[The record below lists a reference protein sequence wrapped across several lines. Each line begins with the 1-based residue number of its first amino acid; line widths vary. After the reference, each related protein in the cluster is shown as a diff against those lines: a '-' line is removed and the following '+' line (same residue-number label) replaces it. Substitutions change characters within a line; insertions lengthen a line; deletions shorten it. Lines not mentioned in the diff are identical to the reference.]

1 MLQPSKIK
9 SYILK
14 IVLIGFI
21 SIALIPN
28 LSRAESDSLN
38 ITDKDITVA
47 IESRFIIEENVPANF
62 INVTT
67 ENGIVTLSGNVDN
80 LLAKDRAEKIV
91 ESVRGVRAI
100 IDLIAVEPFIQPED
114 EIIKKNVNTALADD
128 PAADSYELTIQV
140 DDGTV
145 TLRGM
150 VESWQEKQL
159 SETVTKSVKGV
170 KNIRNEITV
179 NPVTI
184 RSDSEIEAEIIR
196 RLQSDVWVHEGLI
209 GIIVEKNQVT
219 LTGSV
224 GSLAEKYRAFTDAW
238 VNGVTSVNV
247 EQLEVEW
254 WARDRM
260 LQNPTERVSSNTQ
273 KEEAI
278 RHAFSYSPRLHH
290 VNISI
295 QVKQGTAI
303 LTGIVN
309 NVAARHAAEEAA
321 RQTVGIWRVR
331 NLIKVRSTDP
341 ANDEALE
348 RRVQNAFN
356 QHPMIDRYDL
366 IVMAR
371 NGTISIEGYLQSPTE
386 ILEAVRTA
394 ATVKGVTKVL
404 NYLEIKS
411 SSMQKSD
418 EEIWEDIR
426 RSIWWDPRL
435 YDQDITIVVDDGV
448 ITLTGKVPSIIEWR
462 RATKIAKEA
471 GAERI
476 RNRLKVIDGPD
487 FLTS

>member
-1 MLQPSKIK
+1 LAQ
-9 SYILK
+9 
-14 IVLIGFI
+14 
-21 SIALIPN
+21 
-28 LSRAESDSLN
+28 SDSN
-38 ITDKDITVA
+38 TITDKDITVA

-62 INVTT
+62 IDVTT
-67 ENGIVTLSGNVDN
+67 EHGIVTLSGNVDN
-80 LLAKDRAEKIV
+80 LLAKDRAERIV

-100 IDLIAVEPFIQPED
+100 IDLIVVEPLTQPD
-114 EIIKKNVNTALADD
+114 DDIIKKKVNTALADD
-128 PAADSYELTIQV
+128 PAADSYELTILV
-140 DDGTV
+140 EGGTV

-170 KNIRNEITV
+170 KSIRNEITV
-179 NPVTI
+179 HPVMI

-278 RHAFSYSPRLHH
+278 RRAFSYRPRLHN

-295 QVKQGTAI
+295 QVNQGTAI

-309 NVAARHAAEEAA
+309 NVAAKHAAEETA
-321 RQTVGIWRVR
+321 RHTVGIWRVR

-341 ANDEALE
+341 STDEALE
-348 RRVQNAFN
+348 RRVQNALH
-356 QHPMIDRYDL
+356 QHPMIDRYDM
-366 IVMAR
+366 IVIAR

-386 ILEAVRTA
+386 ILEAIRTA
-394 ATVKGVTKVL
+394 AKVKGVTKIL

-411 SSMQKSD
+411 SSLQKSD

-426 RSIWWDPRL
+426 RSIWWDPHL

-448 ITLTGKVPSIIEWR
+448 VTLKGHIPSIIEWR
-462 RATKIAKEA
+462 RATQIAKNA
-471 GAERI
+471 GGERV
-476 RNRLKVIDGPD
+476 RNRLTVTVGPD
-487 FLTS
+487 FLTG